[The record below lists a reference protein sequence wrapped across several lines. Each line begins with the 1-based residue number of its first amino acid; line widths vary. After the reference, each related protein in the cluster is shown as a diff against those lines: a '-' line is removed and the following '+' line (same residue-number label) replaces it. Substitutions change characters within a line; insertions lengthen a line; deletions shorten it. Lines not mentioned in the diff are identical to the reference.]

1 MAPNDAPRDTG
12 PRMSALRAD
21 RLKKSY
27 GGVEVLHEID
37 IDMAQGEFLVLV
49 GPSGCGK
56 STLLNCIAGLE
67 EISGGSLHIAGRDV
81 TTEPPKDRDIAM
93 VFQSYALYPTMNVAE
108 NIGFGM
114 KVRKIPKSEADPKIR
129 EVAKLLQIDHLL
141 DRKPSQLSGGQRQRV
156 AMGRALVR
164 DPKLFLFDE
173 PLSNL
178 DAKLRVEM
186 RAEIKRL
193 HKTTHASIVY
203 VTHDQIEAMTLATRI
218 VVLKGGVVQQ
228 IGTPQEIY
236 DSPANTFVA
245 DFMGSPPMNLVPA
258 RVTAEGLDIGGTKL
272 AMGPGWEAG
281 ALPAEVTLGIRPEH
295 LSRATGQGD
304 EADLTVEP
312 VMIENTGAEAYVSFV
327 LGGETLTARLP
338 GRIPEDATDH
348 VGLAVARDG
357 LCLFDRESGERIARA
372 PALSAAAAG

>member
-1 MAPNDAPRDTG
+1 MADPVT
-12 PRMSALRAD
+12 SVLRAE

-27 GGVEVLHEID
+27 GAVEVLHAID
-37 IDMAQGEFLVLV
+37 IDMKPGEFLVLV

-67 EISGGSLHIAGRDV
+67 EISGGVLEIGGRDV
-81 TTEPPKDRDIAM
+81 TNEPPKDRDIAM

-114 KVRKIPKSEADPKIR
+114 KVRKVPKAEAQRKI
-129 EVAKLLQIDHLL
+129 EQVAKLLQIDHLL

-186 RAEIKRL
+186 RAEIKRI

-236 DSPANTFVA
+236 DTPANTFVA

-258 RVTAEGLDIGGTKL
+258 RVTPEGLDIDGTPL
-272 AMGPGWEAG
+272 SMGPGWDAA
-281 ALPAEVTLGIRPEH
+281 ALPARVTLGIRPEH
-295 LSRATGQGD
+295 LSRAAGA
-304 EADLTVEP
+304 ADLVVAP
-312 VMIENTGAEAYVSFV
+312 KLIENTGAEAYVSFE
-327 LGGETLTARLP
+327 LGGETITARLP
-338 GRIPEDATDH
+338 GRIPEGATEH
-348 VGLAVARDG
+348 VDLALARDG
-357 LCLFDRESGERIARA
+357 LCLFDIETGRRIERA
-372 PALSAAAAG
+372 PALSAAVG